1 MGIPHVSSG
10 EAGERKLYISKDFVL
25 GAGREDV
32 VVFRMGEFVGFFLD
46 DLVTRTSGKNNG
58 SVN

>member
-32 VVFRMGEFVGFFLD
+32 VVFRMGEFVVFFLD